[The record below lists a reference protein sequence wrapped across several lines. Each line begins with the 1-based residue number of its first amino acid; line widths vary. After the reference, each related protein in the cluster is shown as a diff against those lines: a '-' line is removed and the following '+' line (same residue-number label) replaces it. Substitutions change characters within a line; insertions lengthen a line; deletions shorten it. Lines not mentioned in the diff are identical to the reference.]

1 MPSSYTRAPRVPG
14 PVRLLAMDAAEIARL
29 AHGLID
35 ERALPEST
43 RVVEGASHVP
53 PVASVD
59 ASIREALAAPVDHE
73 PLRHL
78 VGPGAKVT
86 IAFDDCAAV
95 FPPMAPPDFRE
106 VALPIVIS
114 ELIDAGVDLGDVRL
128 VCANALHRKWT
139 RRELA
144 SIIGEQY
151 ATMWP
156 PQRLGCH
163 DACDPDNLVFLGET
177 ARGMEVEV
185 NRAVVDSDLV
195 IYVNATA
202 TPFNGGWKSIVVGLS
217 SWRSIRHHHRPFP
230 FAGGH
235 SVMDPRRSAFQKLLG
250 ELGAVV
256 EAELATRG
264 RRLFT
269 VEAAL
274 TSTPPYQVTA
284 VSAGHIPSVHRRT
297 LDVLAEEQVVRVEG
311 QSDALLLALPPAG
324 PYAAF
329 SRTNPLLTLQLGLG
343 YMFNL
348 HMDMPL
354 VREGGVLILHAGW
367 AADFD
372 DRAHPSYR
380 ELYEKV
386 LPQTRDPFEVWDRF
400 GEDFANRPEYVY
412 AYRYQHGFHGGH
424 PLFMW
429 AANAFPR
436 RYLSSIILSG
446 CDDPTVAT
454 TLGCEGYPD
463 LPSAL
468 AAAADRL
475 GAGHSLTYHR
485 LPPLSLAHVSA

>member
-1 MPSSYTRAPRVPG
+1 MSALLGGYAAAP
-14 PVRLLAMDAAEIARL
+14 LDEAE
-29 AHGLID
+29 
-35 ERALPEST
+35 LPEGT
-43 RVVEGASHVP
+43 RIVEGAPHVA
-53 PVASVD
+53 PVADVG
-59 ASIREALAAPVDHE
+59 AAVRAALAEPLEHE
-73 PLRHL
+73 PLGRL
-78 VGPGAKVT
+78 IGPGAKVT

-106 VALPIVIS
+106 VAIPIVIS
-114 ELIDAGVDLGDVRL
+114 QLMDAGVALADVRL

-139 RRELA
+139 RAELG
-144 SIIGEQY
+144 SIIGTQF
-151 ATMWP
+151 ASMWP
-156 PQRLGCH
+156 PQRLYCH
-163 DACDPDNLVFLGET
+163 DACDADNLAFLGET
-177 ARGMEVEV
+177 PRGMEVEV
-185 NRAVVDSDLV
+185 NRAVVDSDLT

-230 FAGGH
+230 MAGGH

-269 VEAAL
+269 IEAAL
-274 TSTPPYQVTA
+274 TASPPYQVAA
-284 VSAGHIPSVHRRT
+284 VTAGHIPTVHRRT
-297 LDVLAEEQVVRVEG
+297 LDVLAEEQVVQVRG

-354 VREGGVLILHAGW
+354 VREGGVLILHGTW
-367 AADFD
+367 ENDFD

-380 ELYEKV
+380 ELYERI
-386 LPQTRDPFEVWDRF
+386 LPQTRDPFEVWDAH

-412 AYRYQHGFHGGH
+412 AYRYQNGFHGGH
-424 PLFMW
+424 PMFMW

-436 RYLSSIILSG
+436 RHLSAIILSG
-446 CDDPTVAT
+446 CADPSVAA
-454 TLGCEGYPD
+454 TLGCDGYPD
-463 LPSAL
+463 LGSAL
-468 AAAADRL
+468 RAVEARL
-475 GAGHSLTYHR
+475 GAGHSLTYQR
-485 LPPLSLAHVSA
+485 LPPLSLAQVSAV